1 MGSRTKGYWIVLVIV
16 LAAVIASVVMVR
28 TGDAHTRELGKY
40 LGWGAIVVLLIARFT
55 LRKPAPPT
63 PPMPRD

>member
-1 MGSRTKGYWIVLVIV
+1 MGNRSKGQWIVLVIV

-28 TGDAHTRELGKY
+28 TGDEHTRQLGRY
-40 LGWGAIVVLLIARFT
+40 LGWGAIVVLVIARFA
-55 LRKPAPPT
+55 LRRPAPPA